1 MRAWNT
7 NIYGYFLKLKT
18 KLRYSLLI
26 LGLKQPIKNKIVKIN
41 QLINE

>member
-18 KLRYSLLI
+18 KVLASDFR
-26 LGLKQPIKNKIVKIN
+26 IKTTN
-41 QLINE
+41 